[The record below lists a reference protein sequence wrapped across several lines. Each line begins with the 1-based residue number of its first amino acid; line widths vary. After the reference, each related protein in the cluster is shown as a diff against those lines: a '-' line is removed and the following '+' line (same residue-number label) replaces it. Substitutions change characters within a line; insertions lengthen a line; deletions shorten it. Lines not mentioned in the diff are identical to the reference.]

1 MAPRTPGGFF
11 VALKQTALTKAAR
24 FYVYGSGRVSK
35 ETFDDPFFREMLQ
48 GYFTAGGGKG
58 KCPILTRRGLRSYI
72 TAEFRN
78 FRELAKFT
86 AKKARVSAE
95 GNAFGQSLHDCA
107 TLASHDHILAIGFNY
122 VDVDLENNW
131 TICLA
136 CTPIGDGTDSGV
148 ALVLEDVFIDMLGYS
163 HADLA
168 HSTTSYRA
176 AMGVVEN
183 TYACGMHD
191 TDKVGRSMIG
201 DLVRSRKKVSREL
214 EVDRAHAKEVPG
226 GPAFVHRRCGSGR
239 EDREQRR

>member
-1 MAPRTPGGFF
+1 
-11 VALKQTALTKAAR
+11 
-24 FYVYGSGRVSK
+24 
-35 ETFDDPFFREMLQ
+35 MLQ
-48 GYFTAGGGKG
+48 GHFTAGGGKG
-58 KCPILTRRGLRSYI
+58 KCSILTRRSLRSYI

-78 FRELAKFT
+78 FRELAKFA

-95 GNAFGQSLHDCA
+95 GNAFGQSLQDCA